1 MLFLQASFESLAVYD
16 YVQNQERPIKLLTGL
31 LEERPRNPEIRK
43 RRFSWKN
50 PREGIVTVFK
60 TICNYGT
67 MPSSLHKRHLERG
80 WMMKKPDNMYG
91 NMTSRSWLWP
101 NHCPLDW
108 TVRPPPELIG
118 SCKRFPSW
126 MKYYLFNSMF
136 KNKKSRQGVWP
147 LHIFFTNI
155 LSSTKLIQEIQ
166 LDTKF
171 NSRIGLFV
179 GSCCRLIQPL
189 ISFKQ
194 KEKNEMMNT

>member
-1 MLFLQASFESLAVYD
+1 
-16 YVQNQERPIKLLTGL
+16 
-31 LEERPRNPEIRK
+31 
-43 RRFSWKN
+43 
-50 PREGIVTVFK
+50 
-60 TICNYGT
+60 
-67 MPSSLHKRHLERG
+67 
-80 WMMKKPDNMYG
+80 
-91 NMTSRSWLWP
+91 
-101 NHCPLDW
+101 
-108 TVRPPPELIG
+108 
-118 SCKRFPSW
+118 

-147 LHIFFTNI
+147 LHILFTNI

-179 GSCCRLIQPL
+179 GSRLIQPL